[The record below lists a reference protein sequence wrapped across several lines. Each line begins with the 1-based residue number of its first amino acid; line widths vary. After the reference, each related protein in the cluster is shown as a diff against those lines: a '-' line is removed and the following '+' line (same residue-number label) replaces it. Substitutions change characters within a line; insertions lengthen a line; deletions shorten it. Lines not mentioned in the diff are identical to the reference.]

1 MTDTSSF
8 VHFMA
13 MGALL
18 FLFIYLAI
26 APVFSAVLS
35 TAIPV
40 IILVMS
46 SADKIQFHRLTQRC
60 VTTYAGC

>member
-26 APVFSAVLS
+26 APVFIAVIS
-35 TAIPV
+35 TAIPI

-46 SADKIQFHRLTQRC
+46 SADKIQFHRLTQRW